1 MRQVCV
7 YTACG
12 CTCVHVFWV
21 ALLGATPQTL
31 YGWKEGHLELGNS
44 LRLQSPESM
53 PGLGSL
59 DWVGSPEYS
68 LLCQQDLRDLA
79 RPHPRLYLAGWC

>member
-12 CTCVHVFWV
+12 CMYVHVFWV
-21 ALLGATPQTL
+21 ALLGGSVVLPL
-31 YGWKEGHLELGNS
+31 PRHCMDLGNN

-59 DWVGSPEYS
+59 D
-68 LLCQQDLRDLA
+68 
-79 RPHPRLYLAGWC
+79 